1 MGARAAARRRAAS
14 KSTRKRKNPSAT
26 QTEGTVEHST
36 PAPGDREQASTLTD
50 EQPDQPDQPSKLNS
64 LGQEKVQAA
73 PTAGPSQITQGTK

>member
-14 KSTRKRKNPSAT
+14 KSTKKRKNPSAT

-50 EQPDQPDQPSKLNS
+50 EQPEQPSKLNS
-64 LGQEKVQAA
+64 LGQDKVQAA